1 MPGLIGASMFS
12 PRAARGY
19 RFHSLQ
25 VEIIFTPLAV
35 WRRYHLHQIS
45 QFHRAICAAI

>member
-1 MPGLIGASMFS
+1 MFS

-25 VEIIFTPLAV
+25 VEIMVAPLAA
-35 WRRYHLHQIS
+35 WGRNHP
-45 QFHRAICAAI
+45 

>member
-1 MPGLIGASMFS
+1 MFS

-35 WRRYHLHQIS
+35 WRRYHLDRML
-45 QFHRAICAAI
+45 QFQRAICAAI